1 MRKTPAELVL
11 MELAR
16 IGVSVPHQ
24 DFTKRGS
31 DADVDS
37 NSDEASC
44 ELDEGSRSPTMQCG
58 AV

>member
-1 MRKTPAELVL
+1 